1 MKANKD
7 RLSAMEAELASS
19 RNMKAHISLVA
30 ARIAFLLLAVGLII
44 LIILWP
50 PDASG
55 EDPSHDSVR
64 YRDHQG
70 DGRFDF
76 HSLGLFISKSYYF
89 WFYSDSFEQIAQ
101 DLKNVKLMTD
111 IDVQETKDIVA
122 KIEIG
127 AVLKAWEGL
136 ARRGKSTLDHNTIL
150 NLSRTKPMS
159 TET

>member
-1 MKANKD
+1 M
-7 RLSAMEAELASS
+7 
-19 RNMKAHISLVA
+19 V
-30 ARIAFLLLAVGLII
+30 
-44 LIILWP
+44 
-50 PDASG
+50 
-55 EDPSHDSVR
+55 
-64 YRDHQG
+64 
-70 DGRFDF
+70 
-76 HSLGLFISKSYYF
+76 LFISKESYYF
-89 WFYSDSFEQIAQ
+89 WFHSDCFEQIAQ

-127 AVLKAWEGL
+127 AVLKAWADL